1 MCLLDCQRRM
11 LQHLPF
17 LFLKVFLHRHTNF
30 KDYTCYLLNVKIFFS
45 SSLRILNL
53 CIFCIMCKI

>member
-11 LQHLPF
+11 LQHLPV
-17 LFLKVFLHRHTNF
+17 LLLKVFLHRHTNF
-30 KDYTCYLLNVKIFFS
+30 NDYTCYLLNVKIFFS
-45 SSLRILNL
+45 SSLLILNL

>member
-17 LFLKVFLHRHTNF
+17 FLLKLFIHMHNKF
-30 KDYTCYLLNVKIFFS
+30 KDYTCY
-45 SSLRILNL
+45 ILKFNIL
-53 CIFCIMCKI
+53 IS

>member
-17 LFLKVFLHRHTNF
+17 LLLKVFLHRHTNF
-30 KDYTCYLLNVKIFFS
+30 NDYTCYLLNVKIFFS
-45 SSLRILNL
+45 SSLRILYL
-53 CIFCIMCKI
+53 CTFCIMCKI

>member
-17 LFLKVFLHRHTNF
+17 LLLKVFLHRHTNF
-30 KDYTCYLLNVKIFFS
+30 NDYTCYLLNVKIFFS
-45 SSLRILNL
+45 SSL